1 MMKSARPYLG
11 ISCLKVYFWPNPTLQ
26 TGILNGSYREAVVQ
40 MQIDYYGFV
49 SKRKL
54 ILVFMFSHSQILGE
68 QSISYCEFEHCGHR
82 RGQRSIVR
90 TYVLHK

>member
-1 MMKSARPYLG
+1 MDLERPLSG
-11 ISCLKVYFWPNPTLQ
+11 KLSFRFRLIT
-26 TGILNGSYREAVVQ
+26 TGLCP
-40 MQIDYYGFV
+40 
-49 SKRKL
+49 KRKL

-82 RGQRSIVR
+82 RGQGSIVW